1 MGLTPREK
9 DLTITFDCQ
18 FKVKVPD
25 VTLTTLLKAFTYLLP
40 KILVDFIQKA
50 LIGYGELVMARKQKP
65 FACPKCGNAERFTW
79 KTRAGKP
86 MEVLTT
92 YAWITLRQM
101 QVQCSSCGTKT
112 SIGRALLGLEPY
124 QRIAPE
130 VRRKLGLLGT
140 LTTFR
145 VAETFMKTFG
155 AAIDKMTIWRAVQK
169 TGEEIAF
176 SLDPKGEARGEADG
190 TGIGIK
196 GIKKRGKELKVLV
209 QYMKGGTI
217 RVAGIDIGSYNGNWN
232 RLFKQSLETLKE
244 FKSFFLVTDGDT
256 SILDGLKE
264 KVKVLYQRC
273 LWHIPHQ
280 LKFALWQDK
289 AKVKRK
295 SPEWLSVM
303 GRIYEIVGIRSGI
316 DSDEEIQALVEVKK
330 QSLDALIADCRAKEY
345 KHVVSY
351 LENAKNDLFTGIT
364 NKLQGKTTS
373 RIERLFRTVN
383 MRINVSKWTTKGAL
397 NVTKVRLA
405 FYYNG
410 FDPENSEN
418 PYPEGLNPEVS
429 T

>member
-1 MGLTPREK
+1 MDMTPREK
-9 DLTITFDCQ
+9 DLMIAFDCQ
-18 FKVKVPD
+18 FEVKVPD
-25 VTLTTLLKAFTYLLP
+25 VTLATLLKAFTVLLP

-50 LIGYGELVMARKQKP
+50 LIGYGELVMARKKKP
-65 FACPKCGNAERFTW
+65 FACPTCGNDERFTW
-79 KTRAGKP
+79 KTRVGKP

-101 QVQCSSCGTKT
+101 QVQCSSCGTKI
-112 SIGRALLGLEPY
+112 SIGRALLGLDPY
-124 QRIAPE
+124 ERIAPE
-130 VRRKLGLLGT
+130 VRRKLGLLGA

-145 VAETFMKTFG
+145 VAEKFMATFG

-209 QYMKGGTI
+209 QYMKGGAI
-217 RVAGIDIGSYNGNWN
+217 RVAGIDIGSYNGNWD
-232 RLFKQSLETLKE
+232 RLFKQSLKTLKE

-256 SILDGLKE
+256 SILDGLKG
-264 KVKVLYQRC
+264 KVTILYQRC

-280 LKFALWQDK
+280 LKFALWKDK

-303 GRIYEIVGIRSGI
+303 ARIYDIVGLRSGI
-316 DSDEEIQALVEVKK
+316 DSDEEIQALIALKTKKLDELVK
-330 QSLDALIADCRAKEY
+330 DCRTKEY

-351 LENAKNDLFTGIT
+351 LENAKNDLFTGLS
-364 NKLQGKTTS
+364 NKLEGKTSS

-383 MRINVSKWTTKGAL
+383 TRVNVGKWTLRGAL

-405 FYYNG
+405 YYYNG
-410 FDPENSEN
+410 FDA
-418 PYPEGLNPEVS
+418 
-429 T
+429 

>member
-1 MGLTPREK
+1 MGQIPQEK
-9 DLTITFDCQ
+9 DLKIEFGCQ
-18 FKVKVPD
+18 F
-25 VTLTTLLKAFTYLLP
+25 TLALPNVRLSTLLSAFTVLLP
-40 KILVDFIQKA
+40 KILGDFVQKA
-50 LIGYGELVMARKQKP
+50 LIGYGELLMARRKKP
-65 FACPKCGNAERFTW
+65 FSCGRCGNEERFIW
-79 KTRAGKP
+79 KTRCGKP
-86 MEVLTT
+86 TKVLTT
-92 YAWITLRQM
+92 FAWVTLGQM
-101 QVQCSSCGTKT
+101 QIQCSGCGHKF
-112 SIGRALLGLEPY
+112 SITRMLLGLDPY

-130 VRRKLGLLGT
+130 VRRKQGLLGA

-145 VAETFMKTFG
+145 VAEKFMATFG
-155 AAIDKMTIWRAVQK
+155 ATIDKMTIWRAVQK

-209 QYMKGGTI
+209 QYMKGGAI
-217 RVAGIDIGSYNGNWN
+217 RVAGIDIGSYNGNWD
-232 RLFKQSLETLKE
+232 RLFKQSLKTLKE

-256 SILDGLKE
+256 SILDGLKG
-264 KVKVLYQRC
+264 KVTILYQRC

-303 GRIYEIVGIRSGI
+303 ARIYDIVGIRSGI
-316 DSDEEIQALVEVKK
+316 DSDEEIQALIALKTKKLDELVK
-330 QSLDALIADCRAKEY
+330 DCRTKEY

-351 LENAKNDLFTGIT
+351 LENAKNDLFTGLS
-364 NKLQGKTTS
+364 NKLEGKTSS

-383 MRINVSKWTTKGAL
+383 TRVNVGKWTTKGAL

-405 FYYNG
+405 YYYNG
-410 FDPENSEN
+410 FDPTKEEN
-418 PYPEGLNPEVS
+418 PYPEGVAQVS

>member
-303 GRIYEIVGIRSGI
+303 ARIYEIVGIRSGI

>member
-1 MGLTPREK
+1 
-9 DLTITFDCQ
+9 
-18 FKVKVPD
+18 
-25 VTLTTLLKAFTYLLP
+25 
-40 KILVDFIQKA
+40 
-50 LIGYGELVMARKQKP
+50 
-65 FACPKCGNAERFTW
+65 
-79 KTRAGKP
+79 
-86 MEVLTT
+86 
-92 YAWITLRQM
+92 M

-130 VRRKLGLLGT
+130 VRRKLGLLGA

-217 RVAGIDIGSYNGNWN
+217 RVAGIDIGSYNGNWT
-232 RLFKQSLETLKE
+232 RLFKQSLKTLKE

-273 LWHIPHQ
+273 LWHIPNQ

-316 DSDEEIQALVEVKK
+316 DSDEDIQALVEVKK
-330 QSLDALIADCRAKEY
+330 QSLDALIADCRAKES

-351 LENAKNDLFTGIT
+351 LENAKNDLFTGIP
-364 NKLQGKTTS
+364 NKLQGKPTS
-373 RIERLFRTVN
+373 RIKRLFRTVN

-410 FDPENSEN
+410 FDPKNSEN
-418 PYPEGLNPEVS
+418 PYPEWLNSEVS